1 MAKLKG
7 NYTMGYAM
15 DYCNRGKL
23 STKLI
28 ALVGAIFPYFPP
40 YYMGF
45 DTRFVDQVPIFYFYL
60 GIYYILYL
68 GFLGRMTDKQGKTR
82 KIIAEKAILLG
93 CPIELKTVGGKASNS
108 YSTTVMVNAEMRE
121 KLRGLGVEDPVAL
134 EDEVVALAEPY
145 VEKFSMGA
153 GTSARFLS
161 KNIPHYDKAR
171 IIGEIPNVPS

>member
-7 NYTMGYAM
+7 NYTMGQAM
-15 DYCNRGKL
+15 DYCKSGKV
-23 STKLI
+23 STKLL

-40 YYMGF
+40 YYLGF
-45 DTRFVDQVPIFYFYL
+45 DPRFADQVPIFYFYL
-60 GIYYILYL
+60 GIYYILYIAVL
-68 GFLGRMTDKQGKTR
+68 GKITDKHGKTR

-93 CPIELKTVGGKASNS
+93 CPIEVKSVGGKASNS

-121 KLRGLGVEDPVAL
+121 KLRQLGVEDHIDLQKEAM
-134 EDEVVALAEPY
+134 ALAEPF

-153 GTSARFLS
+153 GTSAKFLS

-171 IIGEIPNVPS
+171 KIGEIPNVPS